1 MRLEVEDYASKILG
15 KLLSHPV
22 KKRVGWLI
30 TKMKKQITVIKNEDP
45 LTGKIIG
52 CAYKVHSELGPGF
65 NEGIY
70 HNALK
75 IALEENKLKYQ
86 TEKSYNILFQDKYV
100 GKLRLDL
107 IIENKVVVEVK
118 ALTGNIPTV
127 FELQVLSYL
136 KASGYKVGLLINFGN
151 KSCQVRRLMV

>member
-1 MRLEVEDYASKILG
+1 
-15 KLLSHPV
+15 
-22 KKRVGWLI
+22 
-30 TKMKKQITVIKNEDP
+30 VIKDKDP
-45 LTGKIIG
+45 LTQRIIG

-75 IALEENKLKYQ
+75 VAFDENELKYQ
-86 TEKSYNILFQDKYV
+86 TEKSFNISFQGKRV
-100 GKLRLDL
+100 GRLRLDL
-107 IIENKVVVEVK
+107 IVEDEVVIEVK
-118 ALTGNIPTV
+118 AITGNVPAV

-136 KASGYKVGLLINFGN
+136 KASGYKVGLLMNFGN

>member
-1 MRLEVEDYASKILG
+1 M
-15 KLLSHPV
+15 
-22 KKRVGWLI
+22 
-30 TKMKKQITVIKNEDP
+30 IKDKDP
-45 LTGKIIG
+45 LTEKIIG
-52 CAYKVHSELGPGF
+52 CAYKAHSKLGPGF

-75 IALEENKLKYQ
+75 IVLEENELKYQ
-86 TEKSYNILFQDKYV
+86 TEKNYNISFQGKHV

-107 IIENKVVVEVK
+107 IIEDKVVVEVK

-151 KSCQVRRLMV
+151 KSCQVRRLGSAHK

>member
-1 MRLEVEDYASKILG
+1 
-15 KLLSHPV
+15 
-22 KKRVGWLI
+22 
-30 TKMKKQITVIKNEDP
+30 VIKDKDP
-45 LTGKIIG
+45 LTEKIIA

-75 IALEENKLKYQ
+75 VALEEDRLRFQ
-86 TEKSYNILFQDKYV
+86 TEKSLHVTFQDRHV
-100 GKLRLDL
+100 GTLRLDL
-107 IIENKVVVEVK
+107 IIEDKVIVEVK
-118 ALTGNIPTV
+118 AVTGNIPTV

>member
-1 MRLEVEDYASKILG
+1 
-15 KLLSHPV
+15 
-22 KKRVGWLI
+22 
-30 TKMKKQITVIKNEDP
+30 MKKQITVIKNKDP
-45 LTGKIIG
+45 FTEEIIG

-75 IALEENKLKYQ
+75 IALEKNELKFQ
-86 TEKSYNILFQDKYV
+86 TEKSFNISFQGKHV
-100 GKLRLDL
+100 GRLRLDL
-107 IIENKVVVEVK
+107 IVEDKVIIEVK

-127 FELQVLSYL
+127 YELQVLSYL
-136 KASGYKVGLLINFGN
+136 KSSGYKVGLLINFGN